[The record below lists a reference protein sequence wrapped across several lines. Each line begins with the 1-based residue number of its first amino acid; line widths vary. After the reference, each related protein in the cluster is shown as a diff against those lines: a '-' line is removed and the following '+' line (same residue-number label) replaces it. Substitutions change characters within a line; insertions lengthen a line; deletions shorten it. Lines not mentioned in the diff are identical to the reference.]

1 MIEPADLDAAVAAN
15 VLSAEQRASLTEFAR
30 QRQQS
35 SLGAD
40 EEHFRFITGFND
52 IFVTIAALLLLVAV
66 GALGARV
73 DVWLG
78 ALSVAVGSWAL
89 AEYFTRRRR
98 MAFPSMVLLLA
109 FVGGV
114 FATVG
119 AAIVKITGIASVEP
133 DSVEGATFI
142 AIAGASSVA
151 AAIVHWRR
159 FQVPITVAA
168 GAAAASA
175 IAFGIVVAL
184 MGQDRSALLTA
195 VSLCGVGVFAL
206 AMRYD
211 ISDRQRLTRR
221 TDIAFWLHLL
231 AAPMIIH
238 PLVVMFG
245 LNGPAMAPV
254 EAVAIVAVY
263 LVITVVALA
272 IDRRALLVS
281 GLAYM
286 IFALQSLFKQTG
298 DVDLGFALTCLV
310 IGLFLLTLSAAWQRI
325 RAAVMPLVPGGWV
338 ERLPMVAARAQSQ
351 VPHI

>member
-1 MIEPADLDAAVAAN
+1 MIEQADLEAAVAAN
-15 VLSAEQRASLTEFAR
+15 VLSAEQRAQLTEFVR
-30 QRQQS
+30 QRQRAAM
-35 SLGAD
+35 GAD
-40 EEHFRFITGFND
+40 EEHFRLITGFND
-52 IFVTIAALLLLVAV
+52 IFVTIAAVLLLVAV
-66 GALGARV
+66 GALGNRV
-73 DVWLG
+73 ESWFAALG
-78 ALSVAVGSWAL
+78 VALASWGL

-98 MAFPSMVLLLA
+98 MALPSIVLLLS

-114 FATVG
+114 FIMLG
-119 AAIVKITGIASVEP
+119 AAIVEITGVRNVDA
-133 DSVEGATFI
+133 DTAQGAVYLG
-142 AIAGASSVA
+142 IAGAGAVA
-151 AAIVHWRR
+151 AAIAHWRR

-175 IAFGIVVAL
+175 IAFAVVASI
-184 MGQDRSALLTA
+184 MGEDKTALLTA

-206 AMRYD
+206 AMHYD
-211 ISDRQRLTRR
+211 MSDRQRVTRR

-245 LNGPAMAPV
+245 LNSPALSSV
-254 EAVAIVAVY
+254 EAIAIVAVY
-263 LVITVVALA
+263 LIITVVALA

-310 IGLFLLTLSAAWQRI
+310 IGLFLVTLSAAWQRI
-325 RAAVMPLVPGGWV
+325 RAAVMPLVPNVWA
-338 ERLPMVAARAQSQ
+338 ERLPVVA
-351 VPHI
+351 

>member
-1 MIEPADLDAAVAAN
+1 MIEQADLDAAVAAN
-15 VLSAEQRASLTEFAR
+15 LLSPEQRASLTEFAR
-30 QRQQS
+30 ARQQGG
-35 SLGAD
+35 LGAD
-40 EEHFRFITGFND
+40 EEHFRFITSFND

-73 DVWLG
+73 DVWFAALG
-78 ALSVAVGSWAL
+78 VAVASWGL

-98 MAFPSMVLLLA
+98 MALPSIVLLLA
-109 FVGGV
+109 FVGSV
-114 FATVG
+114 FVTVG
-119 AAIVKITGIASVEP
+119 GAIVEITGIKNVEP
-133 DSVEGATFI
+133 NTVQGGLFLGL
-142 AIAGASSVA
+142 AGVAAVA
-151 AAIVHWRR
+151 AAVAHWRR

-175 IAFGIVVAL
+175 IAFAIVAST
-184 MGQDRSALLTA
+184 MGEDRNALLTA
-195 VSLCGVGVFAL
+195 VSLCGVGVFAV
-206 AMRYD
+206 AMHYD

-263 LVITVVALA
+263 LVLTFVALA

-286 IFALQSLFKQTG
+286 IFALQSLFRQTG

-310 IGLFLLTLSAAWQRI
+310 IGLFLITLSAAWQRI
-325 RAAVMPLVPGGWV
+325 RSSVMPLMPKDWA
-338 ERLPMVAARAQSQ
+338 ERLPVAA
-351 VPHI
+351 

>member
-1 MIEPADLDAAVAAN
+1 MIEQADLDAAVAAN
-15 VLSAEQRASLTEFAR
+15 LLSPEQRASLTELAR
-30 QRQQS
+30 ARHRE

-52 IFVTIAALLLLVAV
+52 IFVTIAAVLLLVAV

-73 DVWLG
+73 DAWFAAFG
-78 ALSVAVGSWAL
+78 VAVASWGL

-98 MAFPSMVLLLA
+98 MAFPSIVLLLA

-114 FATVG
+114 FVTIG
-119 AAIVKITGIASVEP
+119 AAIVEVTGVDNVQP
-133 DSVEGATFI
+133 DTARGGLFI
-142 AIAGASSVA
+142 GLAGAAAVA
-151 AAIVHWRR
+151 AAVAHWRR

-175 IAFGIVVAL
+175 IAFAIVAST
-184 MGQDRSALLTA
+184 MGEDRNALLTA
-195 VSLCGVGVFAL
+195 VSLCGVGVFAV
-206 AMRYD
+206 AMHYD
-211 ISDRQRLTRR
+211 MSDRQRLTRR

-263 LVITVVALA
+263 LVLTFVALA

-286 IFALQSLFKQTG
+286 IFALQSLFRQTG

-310 IGLFLLTLSAAWQRI
+310 IGLFLITLSAAWQRI
-325 RAAVMPLVPGGWV
+325 RAAVLPLVPKDWA
-338 ERLPMVAARAQSQ
+338 ERLPVAA
-351 VPHI
+351 

>member
-1 MIEPADLDAAVAAN
+1 MIEQADLDAAVAAN
-15 VLSAEQRASLTEFAR
+15 LLSPEQRASLTELAR
-30 QRQQS
+30 QRQQG

-40 EEHFRFITGFND
+40 EEHFRFITSFND
-52 IFVTIAALLLLVAV
+52 IFVTIAAVLLLVAV

-73 DVWLG
+73 DVWFAALG
-78 ALSVAVGSWAL
+78 VAVASWGL

-98 MAFPSMVLLLA
+98 MAFPSIVLLLA
-109 FVGGV
+109 FVGSV

-119 AAIVKITGIASVEP
+119 AAIVEITGVDNVEP
-133 DSVEGATFI
+133 DTARGALFI
-142 AIAGASSVA
+142 GLAGAAAVA
-151 AAIVHWRR
+151 AAVAHWRR

-175 IAFGIVVAL
+175 IAFAIVASM
-184 MGQDRSALLTA
+184 MGEDRNALLTA
-195 VSLCGVGVFAL
+195 VSLCGVAVFAV

-211 ISDRQRLTRR
+211 MSDRQRLTRR

-245 LNGPAMAPV
+245 LNGPAMMPA
-254 EAVAIVAVY
+254 EALAIVAVY
-263 LVITVVALA
+263 LVLTFVALA

-286 IFALQSLFKQTG
+286 IFALQSLFRQTG

-310 IGLFLLTLSAAWQRI
+310 IGLFLITLSAAWQRI
-325 RAAVMPLVPGGWV
+325 RASILPLVPKDWA
-338 ERLPMVAARAQSQ
+338 ERLPVAAA
-351 VPHI
+351 

>member
-1 MIEPADLDAAVAAN
+1 MIEQADLDAAVAAN
-15 VLSAEQRASLTEFAR
+15 VLSAEQRASLTEFMR
-30 QRQQS
+30 QRQQAA
-35 SLGAD
+35 LGAD

-52 IFVTIAALLLLVAV
+52 IFVTIAAVLLLVAV

-73 DVWLG
+73 DAWFAALG
-78 ALSVAVGSWAL
+78 VALASWGL

-98 MAFPSMVLLLA
+98 MAFPSIVLLLA

-114 FATVG
+114 FVTIG
-119 AAIVKITGIASVEP
+119 AAIVKITGVQNVDAETAQ
-133 DSVEGATFI
+133 GALFLGL
-142 AIAGASSVA
+142 AGAGAVA
-151 AAIVHWRR
+151 AAIGHWRR
-159 FQVPITVAA
+159 FQVPITIAA

-175 IAFGIVVAL
+175 IAFAVVATL
-184 MGQDRSALLTA
+184 MGEDRDALLTA

-211 ISDRQRLTRR
+211 MSDRQRLTRR

-245 LNGPAMAPV
+245 LNGPAMAPA
-254 EAVAIVAVY
+254 EAIAIVAVY
-263 LVITVVALA
+263 LIITVVALA

-286 IFALQSLFKQTG
+286 IFALQSLFRQTG
-298 DVDLGFALTCLV
+298 DVDLGFALTCLM
-310 IGLFLLTLSAAWQRI
+310 IGLFLVTLSAAWQRI
-325 RAAVMPLVPGGWV
+325 RAAVMPLVPGYWA
-338 ERLPMVAARAQSQ
+338 ERLPVVA
-351 VPHI
+351 

>member
-1 MIEPADLDAAVAAN
+1 MIEQADLDAAVAAN
-15 VLSAEQRASLTEFAR
+15 LLSPEQRTSLTELAR
-30 QRQQS
+30 QRQQA

-52 IFVTIAALLLLVAV
+52 IFVTIAAVLLLVAV

-73 DVWLG
+73 DTWFAALG
-78 ALSVAVGSWAL
+78 VAVASWGL

-98 MAFPSMVLLLA
+98 MAFPSIVLLLA
-109 FVGGV
+109 FVGGAFV
-114 FATVG
+114 TVG
-119 AAIVKITGIASVEP
+119 AAIVEITGVDEVQP
-133 DSVEGATFI
+133 DTARGALFI
-142 AIAGASSVA
+142 GLAGAAAVA
-151 AAIVHWRR
+151 AAFAHWRR

-175 IAFGIVVAL
+175 IAFAVVASM
-184 MGQDRSALLTA
+184 MGEDRNALLTA
-195 VSLCGVGVFAL
+195 VSLCGVGVFAA
-206 AMRYD
+206 AMHYD
-211 ISDRQRLTRR
+211 MSDRQRLTRR

-245 LNGPAMAPV
+245 LNGPAMMPA

-263 LVITVVALA
+263 LVLTFVALA

-286 IFALQSLFKQTG
+286 IFALQSLFRQTG

-310 IGLFLLTLSAAWQRI
+310 IGMFLITLSAAWQRI
-325 RAAVMPLVPGGWV
+325 RASVMPLVPSGWA
-338 ERLPMVAARAQSQ
+338 ERLPIAA
-351 VPHI
+351 